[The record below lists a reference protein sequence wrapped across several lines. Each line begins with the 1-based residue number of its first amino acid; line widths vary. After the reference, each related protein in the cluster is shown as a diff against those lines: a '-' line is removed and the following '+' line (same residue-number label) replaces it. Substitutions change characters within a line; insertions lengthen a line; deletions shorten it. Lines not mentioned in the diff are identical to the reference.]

1 MENLLSIEETAQ
13 RLKTHPET
21 VRRYLREGQIAGVK
35 LGGRSW
41 RVRES
46 DLTAFIAPRV
56 IPARTKTRASENPL
70 AKALAKVQARDKA
83 NTTPKLRTAGI
94 DDAASELRQ
103 MREEQTP

>member
-46 DLTAFIAPRV
+46 DLSAFINARV
-56 IPARTKTRASENPL
+56 IPAKVEAREPNP
-70 AKALAKVQARDKA
+70 
-83 NTTPKLRTAGI
+83 
-94 DDAASELRQ
+94 
-103 MREEQTP
+103 